1 MLALEDVWTKFAHV
15 MSGRKPGSN
24 HLRGYQVTLI
34 LRTEHEHLAYCRLL
48 SLWANEPEAL
58 FRRTEIM
65 SFLAFSA
72 VRSLYKPSH
81 TQSRMD

>member
-1 MLALEDVWTKFAHV
+1 MSRLDASPGQTTSEAISHSDLAH
-15 MSGRKPGSN
+15 
-24 HLRGYQVTLI
+24 
-34 LRTEHEHLAYCRLL
+34 EHKHLAYCRLL